1 MTNTLDIEDRK
12 TDFATIQK
20 ETFRTEL
27 GLRAISF
34 MYDDHSDD
42 KDSYENI
49 LKLKDNIQY
58 RLFSAT
64 HQYLVLLRELGSA
77 EAYLQKLY
85 KENPNYINAFPF
97 GNPYFDQVEL
107 ELSSVFDNIIFQL
120 SSTFD
125 YLSHIVCYITFK
137 NKSNT
142 VYWTKLAKTARGDN
156 NELSELQIRET
167 IDKLDRRFVGRLY
180 DYRSRLLHHKRD
192 KHEFGGVTNL
202 PDFKFKIQ
210 MEPSAISLK
219 HFDLIKEETKDLK
232 FTLTYLSSW
241 LIKRSFVE
249 IEAILDAL
257 EPEIKKNTNFYKNV
271 GQPKRKNG
279 LNIVSLNKETNA
291 IEPSS
296 DGFWKEYKSKASR

>member
-1 MTNTLDIEDRK
+1 MVKRLDIEDRK
-12 TDFATIQK
+12 ADYTAIQT

-85 KENPNYINAFPF
+85 KDNPNYLNAFPL

-107 ELSSVFDNIIFQL
+107 ELSSLFDNIIFQL

-142 VYWTKLAKTARGDN
+142 VYWTKLAKTARGNN
-156 NELSELQIRET
+156 NELSGLDIITT
-167 IDKLDRRFVGRLY
+167 IDSIDKRFVGRLY
-180 DYRSRLLHHKRD
+180 DYRSRLLHNRRD

-202 PDFKFKIQ
+202 NDFKFKIQ
-210 MEPSAISLK
+210 ITPSETSLK
-219 HFDLIKEETKDLK
+219 HFDLIKSETKDLK
-232 FTLTYLSSW
+232 VTLTYLSSW

-249 IEAILDAL
+249 IEEILDGL
-257 EPEIKKNTNFYKNV
+257 EIEIKKKTNFYKNV
-271 GQPKRKNG
+271 RQPKRENG
-279 LNIVSLNKETNA
+279 LNIVSINKETNT